1 MMTYCRMLTAALAAP
16 FALAACG
23 DMGQDLARER
33 AANEAAAAAN
43 AAQPP
48 GTVVIDANYTCTPA
62 MTLAVR
68 YDNSDPAATTAQV
81 TLDGTQYSMAR
92 VVSADGAKYMSGTG
106 RTEGRTLVW
115 WNRGNEG
122 TLLEGSA
129 SEPMAPE
136 TELAQCTEAAAPTE
150 PAGE

>member
-1 MMTYCRMLTAALAAP
+1 MTHCRMPTIALAAP
-16 FALAACG
+16 LLLVACG

-33 AANEAAAAAN
+33 AANEAAAAEN

-48 GTVVIDANYTCTPA
+48 GTGVAEASYTCQPA
-62 MTLAVR
+62 MTLDVR
-68 YDNSDPAATTAQV
+68 YDNSDPAVSTAQV
-81 TLDGTQYSMAR
+81 TLDGAQYQMAR

-106 RTEGRTLVW
+106 RSEGRTLVW

-122 TLLEGSA
+122 TLFEGNA
-129 SEPMAPE
+129 SDPMAPE
-136 TELAQCTEAAAPTE
+136 TELATCTETAA

>member
-1 MMTYCRMLTAALAAP
+1 MTYCRKLTAMLAAP
-16 FALAACG
+16 LVLTACG

-48 GTVVIDANYTCTPA
+48 GTVVVDAAYTCQPA

-68 YDNSDPAATTAQV
+68 YDNSDPQASTAQV
-81 TLDGTQYSMAR
+81 TLDGNQYNMAR
-92 VVSADGAKYMSGTG
+92 VASADGAKYMSGTG
-106 RTEGRTLVW
+106 RSEGRTLVW

-122 TLLEGSA
+122 TLFEGSA

-136 TELAQCTEAAAPTE
+136 TELARCTETAPTASTE
-150 PAGE
+150 G

>member
-1 MMTYCRMLTAALAAP
+1 MTKCRMLTAALAVP
-16 FALAACG
+16 LILTACG

-48 GTVVIDANYTCTPA
+48 GTIVVDASYSCQPA

-68 YDNSDPAATTAQV
+68 YDNSDPAASTAQV
-81 TLDGTQYSMAR
+81 TLDGAQYQMAQ
-92 VVSADGAKYMSGTG
+92 VQAADGAKYMSGTG
-106 RTEGRTLVW
+106 RSAGRTLVW
-115 WNRGNEG
+115 WNRGNAG

-129 SEPMAPE
+129 SDPTVPE
-136 TELAQCTEAAAPTE
+136 TEVATCTETAAPVAE
-150 PAGE
+150 

>member
-1 MMTYCRMLTAALAAP
+1 MTKCRMLTVALAVP
-16 FALAACG
+16 LILVACG

-48 GTVVIDANYTCTPA
+48 GTVVVDVSYTCQPA

-68 YDNSDPAATTAQV
+68 YDNSDPAASTAQV
-81 TLDGTQYSMAR
+81 TLDGAQYQMAQ
-92 VVSADGAKYMSGTG
+92 VQAADGAKYMSGTG
-106 RTEGRTLVW
+106 RAEGRTLAW

-129 SEPMAPE
+129 SDPTVPE
-136 TELAQCTEAAAPTE
+136 TEVATCTEAAAPAAE
-150 PAGE
+150 